1 MQISD
6 MLAQYNRSSA
16 TGATATAP
24 QQGVQQLVSAVREMT
39 VGNVFEGTV
48 NDIKNGT
55 VTLGLANGQT
65 VQARIAAG
73 VQLAVGQA
81 MFFQVKSNDGT
92 TVEIRPYTNGN
103 LNNPTLLK
111 ALDAAGIPA
120 EPRMIDMVNSMMEE
134 QMSIGRESLMDMAR
148 SISAYPD
155 ADIKSLVLMHKL
167 DIPMSEEFI
176 QQFENYK
183 SDQAAITSQFDDV
196 LESIGK
202 LYQNENL
209 SETEALELGSRIYQV
224 LKQEGS
230 LDASAIV
237 KEGVQKGSWSPVE
250 LQEGAILEGT
260 SELAATEIT
269 GKELAETETIEETLD
284 GVAVNSGEEA
294 ASEENAAQVSE
305 EKTSSDAQGVQYY
318 ARGSVGALFTEGQ
331 MKDFSNLLKEFPQ
344 LAGSKLFTAEG
355 NLNGNLST
363 GAFLKELHQA
373 LDEIMGLTGGS
384 AKKLFS
390 GKEYQKV
397 LEYEVK
403 RQWTLKPEE
412 VKGDAVKHLYEKM
425 ENQMQ
430 KMQEL
435 VQESGQSNTSLA
447 KAVSNLQG
455 NIEFMN
461 QINNAYHYVQIPL
474 RMSNQN
480 AHGDLFVYTNKSGV
494 DRPDGELSAFLHL
507 DMDNLGA
514 TDVSVRMKDRKVH
527 TNFYLEDEKSYDLIE
542 EHMAELMQRL
552 QEKGYSCTVQVEN
565 QFRKKNLVEDFMQQ
579 EHPSAGILH
588 RYSFDM
594 RA

>member
-269 GKELAETETIEETLD
+269 GTELAEAETIEETLD

-403 RQWTLKPEE
+403 QQWTLKPEE
-412 VKGDAVKHLYEKM
+412 IKGDAVKHLYEKM
-425 ENQMQ
+425 EKQMQ

>member
-237 KEGVQKGSWSPVE
+237 KEGAQKSGWSPVE

-269 GKELAETETIEETLD
+269 GTELAEAETIEETLD
-284 GVAVNSGEEA
+284 GVAVNPGEEA

-305 EKTSSDAQGVQYY
+305 EKTSSDTQGVQYY
-318 ARGSVGALFTEGQ
+318 AKGSVGALFTEGQ
-331 MKDFSNLLKEFPQ
+331 MKDFLNLLKEFPQ

-403 RQWTLKPEE
+403 QQWTLKPEE
-412 VKGDAVKHLYEKM
+412 IKGDAVKHLYEKM

>member
-250 LQEGAILEGT
+250 LQEGAIQEGT

-269 GKELAETETIEETLD
+269 GTELAEAETIEEALD

-403 RQWTLKPEE
+403 QQWTLKPEE
-412 VKGDAVKHLYEKM
+412 IKGDAVKHLYEKM

>member
-269 GKELAETETIEETLD
+269 GKELAEAETIEETLD

-412 VKGDAVKHLYEKM
+412 VKGDAVRHLYEKM

>member
-250 LQEGAILEGT
+250 LQEGGILEGT

-269 GKELAETETIEETLD
+269 GTELAEAETIEETLD

-305 EKTSSDAQGVQYY
+305 EKASSDAQGVQYY

-403 RQWTLKPEE
+403 QQWTLKPEE
-412 VKGDAVKHLYEKM
+412 IKGDAVKHLYEKM

>member
-224 LKQEGS
+224 LKQDGS

-237 KEGVQKGSWSPVE
+237 KEGAQKGSWSPVE

-269 GKELAETETIEETLD
+269 GTELAEAETIEETLD

-403 RQWTLKPEE
+403 QQWTLKPEE
-412 VKGDAVKHLYEKM
+412 IKGDAVKHLYEKM
-425 ENQMQ
+425 EKQMQ

-565 QFRKKNLVEDFMQQ
+565 QSGKKNLVEDFMQQ
-579 EHPSAGILH
+579 EHPSVGILH

>member
-48 NDIKNGT
+48 NDIKNGA

-183 SDQAAITSQFDDV
+183 SDQAAITLQFDDV

-237 KEGVQKGSWSPVE
+237 KDGVQKGSWSPVE

-269 GKELAETETIEETLD
+269 GTELAEAETIEETLD
-284 GVAVNSGEEA
+284 GVAVNSGEEV

-318 ARGSVGALFTEGQ
+318 AGGSVGALFTEGQ

-344 LAGSKLFTAEG
+344 LADSKLFTAEG

-403 RQWTLKPEE
+403 QQWTLKPEE
-412 VKGDAVKHLYEKM
+412 IKGDAVKHLYEKM

>member
-176 QQFENYK
+176 RQFENYK

-224 LKQEGS
+224 LKQDGS
-230 LDASAIV
+230 LDMSVIV

-250 LQEGAILEGT
+250 LQEGAILEGA
-260 SELAATEIT
+260 SEFAATEIT
-269 GKELAETETIEETLD
+269 GTESAEAETIEETLD
-284 GVAVNSGEEA
+284 GVTVNSGEEA

-355 NLNGNLST
+355 TLNGNLST

-403 RQWTLKPEE
+403 QQWTLKPEE
-412 VKGDAVKHLYEKM
+412 IKGDAVKHLYEKM

-480 AHGDLFVYTNKSGV
+480 THGDLFVYTNKSGV

-565 QFRKKNLVEDFMQQ
+565 QSGKKNLVEDFMQQ
-579 EHPSAGILH
+579 EHPSVGILH

>member
-111 ALDAAGIPA
+111 ALDVAGIPA

-183 SDQAAITSQFDDV
+183 SDQAAITLQFDDV

-269 GKELAETETIEETLD
+269 GKELAEAETIEETLD

-412 VKGDAVKHLYEKM
+412 IKGDAVKHLYEKM

-565 QFRKKNLVEDFMQQ
+565 QSGKKNLVEDFMQQ

>member
-250 LQEGAILEGT
+250 LQEGAIQEGT
-260 SELAATEIT
+260 PELAATEIT
-269 GKELAETETIEETLD
+269 GTELAEAETIEETLD

-390 GKEYQKV
+390 SKEYQKV

-403 RQWTLKPEE
+403 QQWTLKPEE
-412 VKGDAVKHLYEKM
+412 IKGDAVKHLYEKM

-552 QEKGYSCTVQVEN
+552 QEKGYSCTVEVEN